1 MGDTEMAGHEAG
13 QKDRMRLEARSLAAF
28 RGERLVLEGVSFR
41 LEAGG
46 ALLLRGAN
54 GAGKSTL
61 LRALAGLIPLAAGTL
76 LWEGEDALADLSQHA
91 RRLGYLGHQDAVKP
105 ALSVAENLGL
115 AARGGDVGVALAA
128 LNLAPLAD
136 LPARF
141 LSAGQRRRLAI
152 ARLLLARAPLWL
164 LDEPGNGL
172 DDASLIA
179 LGAISDRHR
188 AAGGMVIAATHHDLP
203 FPSASQLFLS

>member
-1 MGDTEMAGHEAG
+1 MAGEDARDEDG
-13 QKDRMRLEARSLAAF
+13 AWLEVRQIAAF

-41 LEAGG
+41 LDAGG

-61 LRALAGLIPLAAGTL
+61 LRVLAGLIPLAAGTL
-76 LWEGEDALADLSQHA
+76 LWRGEDALADLSYHA
-91 RRLGYLGHQDAVKP
+91 RRLAYLGHQDAVKP
-105 ALSVAENLGL
+105 GLSVAENL
-115 AARGGDVGVALAA
+115 AFWARRGGEIGAALAA
-128 LNLAPLAD
+128 VHLAPLAD

-152 ARLLLARAPLWL
+152 ARLLLTRAPLWL

-172 DDASLIA
+172 DDASLTA
-179 LGAISDRHR
+179 LGAIADRHR

-203 FPSASQLFLS
+203 FPNSSHVFLS